1 MTLSVN
7 VYDLNGSPSKTVEL
21 PSAFLTPIRPN
32 LIRRVFVHVFS
43 HRFQPQGR
51 DILAGKRTSAESW
64 GPGYGVARVPRMKGS
79 WYPAAARAAR
89 AVGTVGGMRRFPTP
103 VEAKRKKDIN
113 KKERRLAFKSALAAL
128 ANKQLVEQRHGIQL
142 PDNLTLPIVVVDE
155 FADLKKTREIVG
167 FLKRIGVYDLIE
179 LAKKKKHIRAGKGK
193 MRGRR
198 YQIKKSVLI
207 VLHKPGAAVKAA
219 RNLVGVDVANAQNLS
234 ILEVAPGGHPGR
246 LSIWTESAIN
256 MIAERTQK

>member
-1 MTLSVN
+1 
-7 VYDLNGSPSKTVEL
+7 
-21 PSAFLTPIRPN
+21 
-32 LIRRVFVHVFS
+32 
-43 HRFQPQGR
+43 
-51 DILAGKRTSAESW
+51 
-64 GPGYGVARVPRMKGS
+64 MKGS

-167 FLKRIGVYDLIE
+167 FLKRIGVYDLNE
-179 LAKKKKHIRAGKGK
+179 LANKKKHIRAGKGK